1 MVARPLR
8 GTNAVL
14 LTSAAVILLSTAC
27 QRSRGVTRKAQVY
40 FDDVAK
46 EYITPPCLANSPELS
61 GRFGTLGTFAEVWK
75 DYPVPTRH
83 GYKLEAGCQ
92 NQSAD
97 TIFEPFAT
105 WPLPLPEPR
114 VDTVTGVWRY

>member
-1 MVARPLR
+1 MVARPR
-8 GTNAVL
+8 SQTSAVL
-14 LTSAAVILLSTAC
+14 FASIAAILLSSAC
-27 QRSRGVTRKAQVY
+27 QRSRGVTGKAQVY

-46 EYITPPCLANSPELS
+46 EYITPPCLANIPQLS
-61 GRFGTLGTFAEVWK
+61 ARFTTLGTFKEVRK
-75 DYPVPTRH
+75 NYPDSTRH
-83 GYKLEAGCQ
+83 GYELEAACQ

-97 TIFEPFAT
+97 SMFEPFVT